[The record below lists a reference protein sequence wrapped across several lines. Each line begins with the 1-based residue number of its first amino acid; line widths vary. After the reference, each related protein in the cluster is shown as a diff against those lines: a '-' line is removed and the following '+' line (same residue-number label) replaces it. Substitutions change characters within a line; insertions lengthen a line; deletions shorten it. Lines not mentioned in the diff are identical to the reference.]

1 MRPFIPLLMLGA
13 LLIMPLT
20 RPVVAQEPPADPAAI
35 DLWPADKWDAAARDN
50 PAIIETGVP
59 GWGYRRVSKVQIPQL
74 YAHQPASAAKPTP
87 AVIICPGGGYQHL
100 SFDKEGHDVARWF
113 AERGITGIVLRYRL
127 PAEPGDQSPFADVQR
142 AIRVVRAQATEL
154 NVLSDK
160 IGVMGFSAGGHL
172 ASVAATHFDAGDSAS
187 SDPVER
193 VSSRP
198 DFQVLIYPVI
208 SLHAATSHGGSRTQ
222 VLGENPS
229 PAEETKY
236 SGEEQVT
243 KDSPPAFLLHT
254 ADDQAVP
261 FENSLNYAVA
271 LRNHKVP
278 VELHVY
284 AAGGHGY
291 GMLAGKAPVHGW
303 PTLLETWLRGRQLIE

>member
-1 MRPFIPLLMLGA
+1 M
-13 LLIMPLT
+13 
-20 RPVVAQEPPADPAAI
+20 
-35 DLWPADKWDAAARDN
+35 
-50 PAIIETGVP
+50 P
-59 GWGYRRVSKVQIPQL
+59 GWGYRRVSKVRIPQL
-74 YAHQPASAAKPTP
+74 FAHQPASATKQSP

-127 PAEPGDQSPFADVQR
+127 PAEPGDQSPFADVER
-142 AIRVVRAQATEL
+142 AIRLVRTQATEL
-154 NVLSDK
+154 NVAPDK

-172 ASVAATHFDAGDSAS
+172 ASVGATLFDAGDAKSD
-187 SDPVER
+187 DPVER
-193 VSSRP
+193 ASSRP

-222 VLGENPS
+222 VLGENPT

-271 LRNHKVP
+271 LRNTKSRWNCTSTRP
-278 VELHVY
+278 AATATACSPARRQCMAGRRCWKPGS
-284 AAGGHGY
+284 AAGS
-291 GMLAGKAPVHGW
+291 
-303 PTLLETWLRGRQLIE
+303 